1 MKILITGA
9 AGFIGTHL
17 VNRLHDQHEIFAL
30 SRSRPSNGM
39 SSKARWIVHDLADP
53 LDYSGLPAQVDV
65 IVHLAQSRFYH
76 DFPEQ
81 AGDIFAI
88 NVNSTYRL
96 LEYAR
101 RVNALRFIF
110 SSTGGVYGNSD
121 KKFVETDPVKP
132 LNFYLSSKYMAELM
146 IANYQQFFD
155 TTVFR
160 LFFVY
165 GAGQAETMLIPRLV
179 NSVISDRP
187 VILQRHDGIQIN
199 PVHVSDVVN
208 AFERTLS
215 LEGHH
220 LMNLGGPQVLSLR
233 EIGKLIGA
241 ELDREPLFEV
251 RDDLEPGHLIGDV
264 TKVRGLLGEPQV
276 SFQDG
281 VVEVCHEAL
290 ATKKN

>member
-1 MKILITGA
+1 LARRPQSQNSSQA
-9 AGFIGTHL
+9 AIWL
-17 VNRLHDQHEIFAL
+17 EQDL
-30 SRSRPSNGM
+30 SQSLDE
-39 SSKARWIVHDLADP
+39 SKLP
-53 LDYSGLPAQVDV
+53 QSLDVV
-65 IVHLAQSRFYH
+65 IHLAQSKFYK
-76 DFPEQ
+76 DFPDR
-81 AGDIFAI
+81 ADDIFAV
-88 NVNSTYRL
+88 NVGSTYRL

-101 RVNALRFIF
+101 RVNAKRFIF
-110 SSTGGVYGNSD
+110 SSTGGVYGYSYE
-121 KKFVETDPVKP
+121 KFVETDPVSP
-132 LNFYLSSKYMAELM
+132 LNFYLSSKYMGELL

-199 PVHVSDVVN
+199 PVHVNDVVN

-241 ELDREPLFEV
+241 ELNREPLFEV
-251 RDDLEPGHLIGDV
+251 RDDLEPGHLIGDL
-264 TKVRGLLGEPQV
+264 TKVRDLLGAPQV

-281 VVEVCHEAL
+281 VVEVCQEAM
-290 ATKKN
+290 AAKKNQGH